1 MTPTILV
8 ISIAI
13 IVFLVFMVFRVKS
26 KKVETNEQNIVHYFL
41 SHNGSLDFYVNTN
54 DQFISCASNKTIS
67 IHEIKK
73 ISAIADHEVLFEK
86 NANTI
91 EFNDQLLSSKFNNFV
106 KFISYE
112 IELKNGEVFE
122 SVVDVASNK
131 GTRQREQLKQTFIN
145 ITDIFKKIQIA

>member
-8 ISIAI
+8 VSIAI
-13 IVFLVFMVFRVKS
+13 ILFLVFMIFRVKS
-26 KKVETNEQNIVHYFL
+26 KNVETNEQNIVHYFL
-41 SHNGSLDFYVNTN
+41 SHNGSLDFYVNA
-54 DQFISCASNKTIS
+54 DHEFVSCASNKTIA
-67 IHEIKK
+67 IQDIKK

-86 NANTI
+86 NASQI
-91 EFNDQLLSSKFNNFV
+91 EFDDQLLTSKFSNFV

-131 GTRQREQLKQTFIN
+131 GSRQREQLKQTFIK
-145 ITDIFKKIQIA
+145 ITDIFKKLQIA